1 MICVFVARYKG
12 PVGEHEH
19 VTQKTM
25 LQFTWHLF
33 AEDFNK
39 ECDVQ
44 LLCRDAAR
52 RGVHV
57 PKAWKSKWNQRA
69 DVPSV
74 DALAR
79 AAVQRAREE
88 LSLSDAT
95 KLDCRCP
102 GKHTCTHERQHEHAY
117 ASTVKTQD
125 AKTHT
130 DEHEHAYSSTATTLI
145 KVCC

>member
-1 MICVFVARYKG
+1 MLVDRYNG
-12 PVGEHEH
+12 PVGEHER

-25 LQFTWHLF
+25 LRFTWHLEADNF
-33 AEDFNK
+33 QE

-44 LLCRDAAR
+44 LLCRDVAR

-57 PKAWKSKWNQRA
+57 PSAWK
-69 DVPSV
+69 VPAV

-95 KLDCRCP
+95 KLDCRP
-102 GKHTCTHERQHEHAY
+102 SSQAYTHTYRHKHEHA
-117 ASTVKTQD
+117 
-125 AKTHT
+125 H
-130 DEHEHAYSSTATTLI
+130 SSMVITLL
-145 KVCC
+145 KVCW

>member
-1 MICVFVARYKG
+1 M
-12 PVGEHEH
+12 
-19 VTQKTM
+19 TQKTM
-25 LQFTWHLF
+25 LRFTWLLEADGF
-33 AEDFNK
+33 SEK
-39 ECDVQ
+39 CDVQ

-57 PKAWKSKWNQRA
+57 PKAWKSKWNQSA
-69 DVPSV
+69 EVPAV

-95 KLDCRCP
+95 KLDCRWSWQAYM
-102 GKHTCTHERQHEHAY
+102 HTYGHQHEHAY
-117 ASTVKTQD
+117 SSTLETR
-125 AKTHT
+125 ANTHT
-130 DEHEHAYSSTATTLI
+130 YEHEHAYSSTATALI